1 MPSTATGVGTV
12 AGDIAGITF
21 LDVTQRALTGRVG
34 GGCDLAIGTVTL
46 EITAENFENQ
56 RNAVKE
62 EKAMRVD
69 NVPYA
74 GAIQDWL
81 VSAWQGTGYDH
92 MPIGSLE
99 DLNSVQVDYVQQF
112 FNMYYAPDNA
122 VLVFVGDV
130 TVPELKAKVTQYFG
144 DIPKGK
150 DRPPA
155 RAAKVDRNKPLVETK
170 KDPLAQQAIY
180 LYGWHTVG
188 ETHPDRPALDLLGNV
203 LLVGDSAR
211 IPKILQDEKKLVAG
225 AGGAHFALQ
234 DAGLVFVQ
242 ALPLPDTKFDDIK
255 QVIREEADKIIAK
268 GISNKELQK
277 AINAQV
283 MGTVSTLATNQGR
296 ATAIAQ
302 GALFHNDPKH
312 VITELARYRAVTP
325 ADIKRVAKD
334 YLTSNLLSLEIQPG
348 AGGAMGAMK

>member
-1 MPSTATGVGTV
+1 M
-12 AGDIAGITF
+12 
-21 LDVTQRALTGRVG
+21 
-34 GGCDLAIGTVTL
+34 
-46 EITAENFENQ
+46 
-56 RNAVKE
+56 
-62 EKAMRVD
+62 
-69 NVPYA
+69 
-74 GAIQDWL
+74 
-81 VSAWQGTGYDH
+81 
-92 MPIGSLE
+92 
-99 DLNSVQVDYVQQF
+99 
-112 FNMYYAPDNA
+112 
-122 VLVFVGDV
+122 
-130 TVPELKAKVTQYFG
+130 
-144 DIPKGK
+144 
-150 DRPPA
+150 
-155 RAAKVDRNKPLVETK
+155 
-170 KDPLAQQAIY
+170 
-180 LYGWHTVG
+180 
-188 ETHPDRPALDLLGNV
+188 
-203 LLVGDSAR
+203 
-211 IPKILQDEKKLVAG
+211 
-225 AGGAHFALQ
+225 
-234 DAGLVFVQ
+234 FVQ